1 MLIYWGSDDSTI
13 QPDPLLIQT
22 SIVYKMFWKEFS
34 NLNLWFITVSVV
46 KLKQTGANSIS
57 P

>member
-46 KLKQTGANSIS
+46 ELKQTGANSIS